1 MWLASGENS
10 TRQIIAEPGGIHLGQ
25 QEDNKG
31 EEEGLMEEIE
41 GPIRRKDKLQS
52 KEKNK
57 ILVRCILLLGIT
69 VASRNL
75 QV

>member
-1 MWLASGENS
+1 
-10 TRQIIAEPGGIHLGQ
+10 
-25 QEDNKG
+25 
-31 EEEGLMEEIE
+31 MEEIE
-41 GPIRRKDKLQS
+41 GPIRRKDKFQS
-52 KEKNK
+52 KEKKK